1 MKYGFD
7 KFATL
12 ALRTA
17 ATVLIGA
24 SLALP
29 AQAQAQVKIVVGSTV
44 SSDVSAAALA
54 LAMKNGAFKRAGLDV
69 QLKNFVQSNQ
79 KYDTFKAGAIDM
91 DINMG
96 AINAAQLYSSGV
108 PVQVLRAAT
117 PADIWAV
124 VAPKDSP
131 LKSALDMKGK
141 RFGVVSLSGTNF
153 GATYAAMKLSGV
165 DMMRDMKVST
175 LPPSGI
181 LLALDKR
188 EIDAATIYE
197 PYLTPALKGGRVKVV
212 LKPGEVYQSHYKEP
226 FLALVISAQKEFVTA
241 NRAAAAKFVAVMEET
256 LGSLGNNTDAAAKAL
271 TEVMPE
277 IQLSPAEVKELLLPY
292 IPNTIK
298 TPNDAATVKAA
309 QNLYDRML
317 EAKQLRSPVKA
328 SEFWIKL

>member
-24 SLALP
+24 SMALP
-29 AQAQAQVKIVVGSTV
+29 AQAQVKIVVGSTV
-44 SSDVSAAALA
+44 STDVSAAALA
-54 LAMKNGAFKRAGLDV
+54 LAMKNGAFKRAGLDI

-96 AINAAQLYSSGV
+96 AINAAQLYASGV

-124 VAPKDSP
+124 VATKASP

-153 GATYAAMKLSGV
+153 GATYAAMKLAGI

-181 LLALDKR
+181 LLALDKG

-197 PYLTPALKGGRVKVV
+197 PYLTPALKSGRVKVV

-226 FLALVISAQKEFVTA
+226 FLALVISAQKDFVTE
-241 NRAAAAKFVAVMEET
+241 NRAAAAKFVAVMEQT
-256 LGSLGNNTDAAAKAL
+256 LDSLGNNTDAAAKAL

-298 TPNDAATVKAA
+298 TPNDAATVRAA
-309 QNLYDRML
+309 QNLYDRMV

>member
-1 MKYGFD
+1 MKYGFNQ
-7 KFATL
+7 FATL

-17 ATVLIGA
+17 ATVLVSA
-24 SLALP
+24 SMALP
-29 AQAQAQVKIVVGSTV
+29 AHAQVKIVVGSTV

-54 LAMKNGAFKRAGLDV
+54 LAIKNGSFKRAGLDIE
-69 QLKNFVQSNQ
+69 LKNFVQSNQ
-79 KYDTFKAGAIDM
+79 KYDTFKAGAIDV

-96 AINAAQLYSSGV
+96 AINAAQLYASGV

-124 VAPKDSP
+124 VAPTDSL
-131 LKSALDMKGK
+131 LKSPLDMKGK
-141 RFGVVSLSGTNF
+141 RFGVVSLSGTNY
-153 GATYAAMKLSGV
+153 GATYAALKLAGV

-175 LPPSGI
+175 LPPSAI

-197 PYLTPALKGGRVKVV
+197 PYLTPALKSGRVKVV
-212 LKPGEVYQSHYKEP
+212 LKPGELYQSHYKEP
-226 FLALVISAQKEFVTA
+226 FLALVISANKDFVTEK
-241 NRAAAAKFVAVMEET
+241 RVAATKFVAVMEHT
-256 LGSLGNNTDAAAKAL
+256 LANLGNNADAAAKAL

-277 IQLSPAEVKELLLPY
+277 IKLSPAQVKELMLPY
-292 IPNTIK
+292 IPNIIK
-298 TPNDAATVKAA
+298 TPNDAPTVKAA

>member
-17 ATVLIGA
+17 ATVLISA
-24 SLALP
+24 SMALP
-29 AQAQAQVKIVVGSTV
+29 AQAQVKIVVGSTV
-44 SSDVSAAALA
+44 STDVSAAALA
-54 LAMKNGAFKRAGLDV
+54 LAMKNGAFKRAGLDI

-96 AINAAQLYSSGV
+96 AINAAQLYGSGV

-124 VAPKDSP
+124 VAPKASP

-153 GATYAAMKLSGV
+153 GATYAAMKLAGV

-181 LLALDKR
+181 LLALDKG

-197 PYLTPALKGGRVKVV
+197 PYLTPALKSGRVKVV
-212 LKPGEVYQSHYKEP
+212 LKPGEVYQAHYKEP
-226 FLALVISAQKEFVTA
+226 FLALVISAQKDFVTE
-241 NRAAAAKFVAVMEET
+241 NRAAAAKFVAVMEQT

-298 TPNDAATVKAA
+298 TPNDAATVRAA

>member
-1 MKYGFD
+1 MKYGFE
-7 KFATL
+7 KFATR

-24 SLALP
+24 SMALP
-29 AQAQAQVKIVVGSTV
+29 AQAQVKIVVGSTV
-44 SSDVSAAALA
+44 STDVSAAALA
-54 LAMKNGAFKRAGLDV
+54 LAMKNGAFKRAGLDI

-124 VAPKDSP
+124 VAPKESP
-131 LKSALDMKGK
+131 LKSARDMKGK

-153 GATYAAMKLSGV
+153 GATYAAMKLSGI

-197 PYLTPALKGGRVKVV
+197 PYLTPALKSGRVKVV
-212 LKPGEVYQSHYKEP
+212 LKPGEVYQTHYKEP
-226 FLALVISAQKEFVTA
+226 FLALVISAQKEFVA
-241 NRAAAAKFVAVMEET
+241 ENRAAAAKFVAVMEQT
-256 LGSLGNNTDAAAKAL
+256 LDSLGNNADAAAKAL

-298 TPNDAATVKAA
+298 TPNDAATVRAA

>member
-12 ALRTA
+12 AVRTA

-29 AQAQAQVKIVVGSTV
+29 AQAQVKIVVGSTV

-131 LKSALDMKGK
+131 LKGAPDMKGK

-226 FLALVISAQKEFVTA
+226 FLALVISAQKKFVA
-241 NRAAAAKFVAVMEET
+241 ENRAAAAKFVAVMEET

-292 IPNTIK
+292 IPNVIK
-298 TPNDAATVKAA
+298 TPNDAATVRAA

>member
-24 SLALP
+24 SMALP
-29 AQAQAQVKIVVGSTV
+29 AQAQVKIVVGSTV
-44 SSDVSAAALA
+44 STDVSAAALA
-54 LAMKNGAFKRAGLDV
+54 LAMKNGAFKRAGLDI

-124 VAPKDSP
+124 VAPKASP

-153 GATYAAMKLSGV
+153 GATYAAMKLAGI

-181 LLALDKR
+181 LLALDKG

-197 PYLTPALKGGRVKVV
+197 PYLTPALKSGRVKVV
-212 LKPGEVYQSHYKEP
+212 LKPGEVYQAHYKEP
-226 FLALVISAQKEFVTA
+226 FLALVISAQKDFVTE
-241 NRAAAAKFVAVMEET
+241 NRAAAAKFVAVMEQT
-256 LGSLGNNTDAAAKAL
+256 LDSLGNNTDAAAKAL

-298 TPNDAATVKAA
+298 TPNDAATVRAA

>member
-17 ATVLIGA
+17 ATVLVSA
-24 SLALP
+24 SMALP
-29 AQAQAQVKIVVGSTV
+29 AHAQVKIRVGSTV

-54 LAMKNGAFKRAGLDV
+54 LAIKDGSFKRAGLDV
-69 QLKNFVQSNQ
+69 ELKNFVQSNQ
-79 KYDTFKAGAIDM
+79 KYDTFKAGAIDI

-96 AINAAQLYSSGV
+96 AINAAQLFASGV
-108 PVQVLRAAT
+108 PVLVLRAAT

-124 VAPKDSP
+124 VAPKASP
-131 LKSALDMKGK
+131 LKSPLDMKGK

-153 GATYAAMKLSGV
+153 GATYASMKLAGV

-175 LPPSGI
+175 LPPSAI
-181 LLALDKR
+181 LLALDKQ

-197 PYLTPALKGGRVKVV
+197 PYLTPALKSGRVKVV
-212 LKPGEVYQSHYKEP
+212 FKPGELYQSHYKEP
-226 FLALVISAQKEFVTA
+226 FLALVISAQKDFVTQ
-241 NRAAAAKFVAVMEET
+241 NRAAATKFVAVMEHT
-256 LGSLGNNTDAAAKAL
+256 LANLSKNSDAAAKAL

-277 IQLSPAEVKELLLPY
+277 IKLTPAEVKELLLPY
-292 IPNTIK
+292 IPNVIK
-298 TPNDAATVKAA
+298 TPNDATTVKAA

-317 EAKQLRSPVKA
+317 DAKQLRSPVKA

>member
-12 ALRTA
+12 AVRTA
-17 ATVLIGA
+17 ATVLVSAGM
-24 SLALP
+24 ALP
-29 AQAQAQVKIVVGSTV
+29 AHAQVRIVVGSTV

-54 LAMKNGAFKRAGLDV
+54 LALKDGSFKRAGLDV
-69 QLKNFVQSNQ
+69 EVKNFVQSNQ

-124 VAPKDSP
+124 VAPKASP
-131 LKSALDMKGK
+131 LKAPLDMKGK
-141 RFGVVSLSGTNF
+141 RYGVVSLSGTNF

-165 DMMRDMKVST
+165 DLMRDLKVST
-175 LPPSGI
+175 LPPSAI
-181 LLALDKR
+181 LLALDKQ

-197 PYLTPALKGGRVKVV
+197 PYLTPALQSGRVKV
-212 LKPGEVYQSHYKEP
+212 LFKPGELYQAHYKEP
-226 FLALVISAQKEFVTA
+226 FLALVISARKEFVTK
-241 NRAAAAKFVAVMEET
+241 NRAATAKFVAVMEQT
-256 LGSLGNNTDAAAKAL
+256 LANLGNNTDAAAKAL
-271 TEVMPE
+271 TEVQPE
-277 IQLSPAEVKELLLPY
+277 IQLSPAQVKELLLPY
-292 IPNTIK
+292 IPNVIK
-298 TPNDAATVKAA
+298 TPNDAPTVKAA

-317 EAKQLRSPVKA
+317 EAKQLRTPVKA

>member
-7 KFATL
+7 RFATL

-17 ATVLIGA
+17 ATVLVSAAIA
-24 SLALP
+24 AP
-29 AQAQAQVKIVVGSTV
+29 AQAQVKIVVGSTV

-54 LAMKNGAFKRAGLDV
+54 LAMKDGAFKRAGLDI

-96 AINAAQLYSSGV
+96 AINAAQLYASGV
-108 PVQVLRAAT
+108 PVQVLRAVT

-124 VAPKDSP
+124 VAPAASP
-131 LKSALDMKGK
+131 LKGPLDLKGK
-141 RFGVVSLSGTNF
+141 RFGVVSLSGTNY

-175 LPPSGI
+175 LPPSAI
-181 LLALDKR
+181 LLALEKKD
-188 EIDAATIYE
+188 IDAATLYE
-197 PYLTPALKGGRVKVV
+197 PYLTPALKSGRVKVV
-212 LKPGEVYQSHYKEP
+212 FKPGDIYQAHYKEP
-226 FLALVISAQKEFVTA
+226 FLALVISGRKEFVEK
-241 NRAAAAKFVAVMEET
+241 NRAATAKFVAVMEQT
-256 LGSLGNNTDAAAKAL
+256 LANLGNNTDAAAKAL

-277 IQLSPAEVKELLLPY
+277 IKLTPAQVKELLLPY
-292 IPNTIK
+292 IPNVIK
-298 TPNDAATVKAA
+298 TQNDPATVKAA

-317 EAKQLRSPVKA
+317 EAKQLRTPAKA
-328 SEFWIKL
+328 SEFWVKS